1 MTSSKKSVK
10 SGFTILEL
18 ALAMAFVS
26 FLLLAI
32 GFAMVQVSVVYQKGL
47 TIKAV
52 NSTGREIIDEFSR
65 TILASKY
72 NEDNAHFEYTFT
84 EKTDKVEVNGDDKEV
99 QLYGAFCTGT
109 HSYIWNTGYALD
121 LPDKPENENK
131 KAVFIERKGGD
142 GSADISHSQPS
153 FRLARV
159 SDTGRE
165 ICIRHANRIGTSE
178 ENIFDSEKASNFVEI
193 LSPSENDLVFY
204 NFTMFKPAYHGG
216 TGHALFAGSFIL
228 GTSAGTIDI
237 TLPGNFCTDKPGNF
251 ATDFTYCSVNKF
263 NFAARATGG
272 LAI

>member
-1 MTSSKKSVK
+1 MSSSKAPTK

-32 GFAMVQVSVVYQKGL
+32 GFGIVQVSVVYQKGL
-47 TIKAV
+47 TLKTV
-52 NSTGREIIDEFSR
+52 NSTGREVIDEFSR

-72 NEDNAHFEYTFT
+72 ENDKNFQYTFT
-84 EKTDKVEVNGDDKEV
+84 EKIDNVDVGGSDKEV
-99 QLYGAFCTGT
+99 QTYGAFCTGT
-109 HSYIWNTGYALD
+109 HSYIWNTGYALK
-121 LPDKPENENK
+121 LPKDVENENK
-131 KAVFIERKGGD
+131 RAVFIERKGD
-142 GSADISHSQPS
+142 DRSADVSHED

-159 SDTGRE
+159 SDPSRE
-165 ICIRHANRIGTSE
+165 VCIRHAERIDTTS
-178 ENIFDSEKASNFVEI
+178 ENIFDAEKSSNFVEI

-204 NFTMFKPAYHGG
+204 NFTMYRPAYHGG

-228 GTSAGTIDI
+228 GTVAGTIDI
-237 TLPGNFCTDKPGNF
+237 TLSGDFCTDKPGNF
-251 ATDFTYCSVNKF
+251 TTDFTYCSVNKF